1 MNIERYATERVGK
14 TEFRFFSEGKN
25 GRFEMRISFE
35 QISHNFYNLAFGL
48 WNTSLLTIEDSV
60 ELRNGDMDKI
70 LGTVANVA
78 MSFLKSN
85 RSASIAAS
93 GRTLPGE
100 HAVRTRKYQMGL
112 SRNLNELNAVYD
124 VYGFKALKNENDE
137 ISGTWPYG
145 WEGEWEK
152 FQVGSN
158 YDAFLINLK

>member
-1 MNIERYATERVGK
+1 MNIKCYTTELVGK

-35 QISHNFYNLAFGL
+35 QLSHNFYNLAFGL
-48 WNTSLLTIEDSV
+48 WDTSLFAIEDSV

-70 LGTVANVA
+70 LGTVATAV
-78 MSFLKSN
+78 MSFLESN
-85 RSASIAAS
+85 LSASIAAS
-93 GRTLPGE
+93 GRTLPGKY
-100 HAVRTRKYQMGL
+100 AVRTRKYQMGI
-112 SRNLNELNAVYD
+112 SRNLSELNAVYN
-124 VYGFKALKNENDE
+124 VYGFRAVKNENNE

-145 WEGEWEK
+145 WKGEWEK